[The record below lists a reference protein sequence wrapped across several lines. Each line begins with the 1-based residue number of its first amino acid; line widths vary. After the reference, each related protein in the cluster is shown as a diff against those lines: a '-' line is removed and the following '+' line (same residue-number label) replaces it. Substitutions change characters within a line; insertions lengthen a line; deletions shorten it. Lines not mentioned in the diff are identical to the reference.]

1 MYAYKPIE
9 EITVRELINRL
20 NMTDDLDKPVRFILG
35 NNELAFDDINYDGQD
50 EDERIVEIIL
60 NWGKKWH

>member
-1 MYAYKPIE
+1 MYAYKPVE

-20 NMTDDLDKPVRFILG
+20 NMTDDLDKPVKFIFG

-50 EDERIVEIIL
+50 EDERTVEIIL
-60 NWGKKWH
+60 N

>member
-35 NNELAFDDINYDGQD
+35 NDELTFDGINYDGKD
-50 EDERIVEIIL
+50 EDNETVEIIL
-60 NWGKKWH
+60 N

>member
-50 EDERIVEIIL
+50 EDERTVEIIL
-60 NWGKKWH
+60 N